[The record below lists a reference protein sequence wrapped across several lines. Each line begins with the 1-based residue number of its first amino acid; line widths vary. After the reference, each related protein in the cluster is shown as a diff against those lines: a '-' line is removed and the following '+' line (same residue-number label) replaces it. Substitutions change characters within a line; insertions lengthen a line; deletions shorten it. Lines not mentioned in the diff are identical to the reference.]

1 MKTLSKFLSAA
12 ALIAAAVGLCAPIGW
27 VLPASANTQVPK
39 VPDGPAAQVQY
50 QFQVLHG
57 FGAPGDGVAAGGAV
71 LMDSEGNLYG
81 FTGGGG
87 TYNLGTVYE
96 LSPTGNGQWTET
108 ILHSFQDNGTD
119 GFTPTGVV
127 IDNDGNVYGTTQFGG
142 DG

>member
-57 FGAPGDGVAAGGAV
+57 FGAPGDGVGAGGAV
-71 LMDSEGNLYG
+71 VMDSEGNLYG
-81 FTGGGG
+81 VTTEGGA
-87 TYNLGTVYE
+87 YNDGIVYE
-96 LSPTGNGQWTET
+96 LTPGTNGRRRFCTVSRTMAQ
-108 ILHSFQDNGTD
+108 TD
-119 GFTPTGVV
+119 TCLSAW
-127 IDNDGNVYGTTQFGG
+127 
-142 DG
+142 